1 MQRRPRWRA
10 DAPVYTTGGIS
21 AQLTIAAAAL
31 SKLKGKERIIDAA
44 VLRSG
49 HLKIE
54 VSAIF

>member
-1 MQRRPRWRA
+1 MQRRQSGGA
-10 DAPVYTTGGIS
+10 DAPVYTTRGMS
-21 AQLTIAAAAL
+21 AQLTIAAAEL
-31 SKLKGKERIIDAA
+31 SKLKGKQRTIDAA